1 MRVEIRIM
9 PAEKSAGK
17 IRPSAASLVMIPLRP
32 NQSVHRATARPPSA
46 AVNSREGKSILE
58 VKRYLTAMPGKTA
71 WPIPSISML
80 SRFKTTKT
88 PGIAQA
94 SAVVIANMQALRAKD
109 MSGAH
114 LLCCEGS
121 GCDESLNQDNRGAGG
136 DGSNCSF
143 ARGRREIRAKHSRKP
158 ADCPGA
164 GDERDELVSP
174 LPCGDGGR
182 NDDSDHQHYA
192 NHIDADDGDCYQAN
206 KSQRSDDI

>member
-17 IRPSAASLVMIPLRP
+17 NRPSAASLVMIPLRP
-32 NQSVHRATARPPSA
+32 NQSVPRATARPPSA
-46 AVNSREGKSILE
+46 AVSSSQGESISE
-58 VKRYLTAMPGKTA
+58 VKRYPTAMPGKTA

-121 GCDESLNQDNRGAGG
+121 GCEESLNQDDRGAGG

-143 ARGRREIRAKHSRKP
+143 ARGNREIRAKHSRKP

-164 GDERDELVSP
+164 ADERDKPVSP
-174 LPCGDGGR
+174 LPCGDGGC
-182 NDDSDHQHYA
+182 NDDCDHQYDT
-192 NHIDADDGDCYQAN
+192 NHFDADDGDCYQGD